1 MEKIIEKIDHGI
13 VSLLIFPFN
22 RVEPVE
28 LGRGC
33 FCYDRITAILVRLKY
48 SQDAVEA
55 IICNYLS
62 DPKNEQWKREFDEL
76 QSYRRECKTEAAALV
91 KIYEEQQKKV

>member
-28 LGRGC
+28 LGRNC
-33 FCYDRITAILVRLKY
+33 FCYAKVLAALIRIRY

-55 IICNYLS
+55 ITCNYLL
-62 DPKNEQWKREFDEL
+62 DPKNEQWKREFDEF
-76 QSYRRECKTEAAALV
+76 QSYRRECKTEAAEIV
-91 KIYEEQQKKV
+91 KKYEELQKKV